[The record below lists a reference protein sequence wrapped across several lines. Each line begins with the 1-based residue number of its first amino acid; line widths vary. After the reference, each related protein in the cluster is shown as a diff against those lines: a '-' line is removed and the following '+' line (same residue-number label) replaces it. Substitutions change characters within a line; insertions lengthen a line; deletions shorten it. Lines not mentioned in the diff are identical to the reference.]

1 MIEINLYP
9 GKGTGTGEASSVD
22 FNDISKKGMVFAAL
36 TYLIVYIAAPYFY
49 NTKRGNWDNKLNEQ
63 RQKLNSIKSRMGQ
76 LKELR
81 REIEAAKQE
90 EKLLYDQL
98 NVIKEVTNDK
108 RNPMRVLL
116 FLARNLPEN
125 TWVTK
130 FNVEGR
136 DITIEGRSFSYNL
149 IGKLFNAFESSVFFS
164 SRPNLTT
171 QSVTS
176 GDSNDSGR
184 RLEEFKITGNVKQ
197 FE

>member
-49 NTKRGNWDNKLNEQ
+49 NTKLGNWDNKLNEQ

>member
-9 GKGTGTGEASSVD
+9 GKGTGTDEASSLD
-22 FNDISKKGMVFAAL
+22 FNDISKKGMLAAFL
-36 TYLIVYIAAPYFY
+36 IYLIAQMGAPYFY
-49 NTKRGNWDNKLNEQ
+49 SLKIGGLDNRLNGM
-63 RQKLNSIKSRMGQ
+63 RQDLTSIKGKMGQ

-98 NVIKEVTNDK
+98 NIIKEVTNDK
-108 RNPMRVLL
+108 RNPMRILL

-125 TWVTK
+125 TWVTGFSMK
-130 FNVEGR
+130 GR

-149 IGKLFNAFESSVFFS
+149 IGKLFNAFEDSVFFS
-164 SRPNLTT
+164 VRPNLTT
-171 QSVTS
+171 QSAKS
-176 GDSNDSGR
+176 GENTDTGR
-184 RLEEFKITGNVKQ
+184 RLEEFKIVGNVKQ

>member
-9 GKGTGTGEASSVD
+9 GKGTGSGEASSID
-22 FNDISKKGMVFAAL
+22 FNDISKKGMAFAAL
-36 TYLIVYIAAPYFY
+36 AYVIVYIVAPYFY
-49 NTKRGNWDNKLNEQ
+49 NTKLGNWDNKLNEQ
-63 RQKLNSIKSRMGQ
+63 RQTLASIKSRMGQ

-130 FNVEGR
+130 FNVQGR

-149 IGKLFNAFESSVFFS
+149 IGKLFNAFEDSVFFS

-176 GDSNDSGR
+176 GDTNDTGR

>member
-1 MIEINLYP
+1 M
-9 GKGTGTGEASSVD
+9 
-22 FNDISKKGMVFAAL
+22 
-36 TYLIVYIAAPYFY
+36 
-49 NTKRGNWDNKLNEQ
+49 
-63 RQKLNSIKSRMGQ
+63 
-76 LKELR
+76 
-81 REIEAAKQE
+81 
-90 EKLLYDQL
+90 
-98 NVIKEVTNDK
+98 
-108 RNPMRVLL
+108 L

-130 FNVEGR
+130 FNVQGR

-149 IGKLFNAFESSVFFS
+149 IGKLFNAFEDSVFFS

-176 GDSNDSGR
+176 GDTNDTGR